1 MKNKFTYHVIGVP
14 HTVSSKSYNACAY
27 TQKVV
32 KFCKMMTERGHTVY
46 HYGHEESDVICTEHV
61 TVLPTADWKLC
72 YGDHDWRKH
81 FFKYDQNDHA
91 YQTFYRNSITEI
103 GKRKKEFDF
112 ILPFWGSGV
121 RPVCDAH
128 PDLITVEPGI
138 GYPQGHWADY
148 KIFESYAVYHAYYGL
163 NSVGNCQQNWYDVVI
178 PNFFDPDDFEF
189 KERKQDYFLYLGRVY
204 DGKGVRIAIEVS
216 QSLNARLIIA
226 GQGTLSE
233 MGYKEVPPHVT
244 EYGYA
249 TVEERKRLMS
259 NAIGTFVPSLYV
271 EPFGGVQVE
280 SLFSGTPTIT
290 TDWGSFTENNV
301 NGLTGYRCR
310 TFEEFQFAAM
320 NVMGGEI
327 KPQDCRDFAMSRFS
341 LDVVAEKYE
350 NYFESIMDLYQI
362 NPDSHH
368 NKPVGW
374 YTNHT
379 SRWMKQMKVLNL
391 NPTNTCVIEDF

>member
-1 MKNKFTYHVIGVP
+1 MISYIGGKKFQAKHI
-14 HTVSSKSYNACAY
+14 SS
-27 TQKVV
+27 
-32 KFCKMMTERGHTVY
+32 FFTESAET
-46 HYGHEESDVICTEHV
+46 
-61 TVLPTADWKLC
+61 
-72 YGDHDWRKH
+72 
-81 FFKYDQNDHA
+81 
-91 YQTFYRNSITEI
+91 
-103 GKRKKEFDF
+103 
-112 ILPFWGSGV
+112 
-121 RPVCDAH
+121 
-128 PDLITVEPGI
+128 
-138 GYPQGHWADY
+138 
-148 KIFESYAVYHAYYGL
+148 
-163 NSVGNCQQNWYDVVI
+163 
-178 PNFFDPDDFEF
+178 
-189 KERKQDYFLYLGRVY
+189 
-204 DGKGVRIAIEVS
+204 
-216 QSLNARLIIA
+216 
-226 GQGTLSE
+226 
-233 MGYKEVPPHVT
+233 
-244 EYGYA
+244 
-249 TVEERKRLMS
+249 
-259 NAIGTFVPSLYV
+259 YV